1 MGGFHS
7 QRTCQ
12 VPCFNEFFGLTFGK
26 VCKIPW
32 LMLPQLE
39 WWQWGRPQAFL
50 RTMGSFERAGCPS
63 HCLPVKV
70 CHVWPGSR
78 GALGNLIRAHFRQT
92 VKLGRLVSD
101 SMLFC
106 IEQEKLHGEVCIRSG
121 HQETK
126 TQMLVLIFRGRLF
139 T

>member
-92 VKLGRLVSD
+92 VKLGKGLWSGMGCWHHGVSPLSPSLVF
-101 SMLFC
+101 LERC
-106 IEQEKLHGEVCIRSG
+106 TG
-121 HQETK
+121 
-126 TQMLVLIFRGRLF
+126 
-139 T
+139 